1 MEFVSMCQ
9 ASTDQETALPQL
21 MTACCQNWTCRA
33 WKKSTAN
40 LYKDKVGK
48 SFIIPASHK
57 SLLDILA
64 QKAEDDAP
72 LLQRKL

>member
-1 MEFVSMCQ
+1 
-9 ASTDQETALPQL
+9 

-33 WKKSTAN
+33 WKKSTAK

-48 SFIIPASHK
+48 SFIIPASQK